1 MNSKEKAVQAVLVG
15 QSSPERSRAL
25 YDEHVAD
32 ECVWENT
39 GFPTVSGRAEV
50 NALLDTLYANGYY
63 SLDQH
68 ILNIATVGG
77 VVLAERYEK
86 MLREDGSV
94 ICEFKIVGVFELNGN
109 DKITAW
115 RDYFDFTIAQKAF
128 AG

>member
-1 MNSKEKAVQAVLVG
+1 MNSKERAVRAVLVG

-39 GFPTVSGRAEV
+39 GFPTVRGKAEV
-50 NALLDTLYANGYY
+50 NALLDTLYTNGYY
-63 SLDQH
+63 SLDQR
-68 ILNIATVGG
+68 IINIATVGN
-77 VVLAERYEK
+77 VVLVERYEK
-86 MLREDGSV
+86 VLREDRSV
-94 ICEFKIVGVFELNGN
+94 ICECRIVGVFELNED

-115 RDYFDFTIAQKAF
+115 RDYFDFTVAQKTF